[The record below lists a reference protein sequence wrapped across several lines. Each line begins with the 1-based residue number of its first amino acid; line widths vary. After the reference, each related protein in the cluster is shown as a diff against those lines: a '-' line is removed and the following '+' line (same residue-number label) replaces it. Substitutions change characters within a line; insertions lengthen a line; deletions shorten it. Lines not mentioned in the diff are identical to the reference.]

1 MIRCR
6 CLIPAKLPH
15 NLGLMLMAFGDQNY
29 WAMFR
34 FDMIDVSFDLL
45 SFALHQ
51 MKLLLIFPLSKLQ
64 HSAVR

>member
-1 MIRCR
+1 
-6 CLIPAKLPH
+6 
-15 NLGLMLMAFGDQNY
+15 MLMAFGDQNY

-51 MKLLLIFPLSKLQ
+51 MELLLIFPLSKLQ